1 MQVQEKTHSIVIPE
15 KIDTRWSWARRVIFR
30 FIFIYFVLYNLPFP
44 FGWIPATGGIAETY
58 LLMWHNMVPWVGRYV
73 LRLSQ
78 PITVFTN
85 ASGDTT
91 YDYVLALCFL
101 WIAFVG
107 TLVWS
112 LVDRRSTNYERL
124 DAGFRTG
131 IRLVLAGTMML
142 FGSVKIFQV
151 QFPEPSLSKLLQS
164 FGDSSPLGLLWTFM
178 GASRPYM
185 VFTGCVEMLAGAL
198 LIFPQLALLGA
209 LLSTAAIANVFML
222 NMSYDVPVKL
232 YSFHILAMA
241 VLLSTPHI
249 RRLANFFVFNHG
261 VQPIKQEPLF
271 RQPRAN
277 QFFLATQIL
286 FGLYIACN
294 SLYQAHKVDGHLSP
308 KTPLYGIWSVEE
320 IVIDGEAQPALP
332 NNELAWRR
340 VVFDDSENVSVQQL
354 DGETT
359 SFRLEMDEAASQ
371 LKFTKNDNSDWR
383 ASFILERPLPESIVL
398 NGQANGKALRV
409 KMRRGQYS
417 FLMKN
422 RGFHWINEH
431 PVH

>member
-1 MQVQEKTHSIVIPE
+1 
-15 KIDTRWSWARRVIFR
+15 
-30 FIFIYFVLYNLPFP
+30 
-44 FGWIPATGGIAETY
+44 
-58 LLMWHNMVPWVGRYV
+58 
-73 LRLSQ
+73 
-78 PITVFTN
+78 
-85 ASGDTT
+85 
-91 YDYVLALCFL
+91 
-101 WIAFVG
+101 
-107 TLVWS
+107 
-112 LVDRRSTNYERL
+112 
-124 DAGFRTG
+124 
-131 IRLVLAGTMML
+131 
-142 FGSVKIFQV
+142 
-151 QFPEPSLSKLLQS
+151 
-164 FGDSSPLGLLWTFM
+164 
-178 GASRPYM
+178 M